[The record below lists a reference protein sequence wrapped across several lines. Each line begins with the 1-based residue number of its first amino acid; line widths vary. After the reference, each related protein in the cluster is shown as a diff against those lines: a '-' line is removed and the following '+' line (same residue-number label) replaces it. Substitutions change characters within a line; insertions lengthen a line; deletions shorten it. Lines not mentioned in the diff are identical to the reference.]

1 MKNFTYWNPTR
12 IIFGEGT
19 IARLRDL
26 IPKDEKLLMTYG
38 GGSIFKNGVYDQVK
52 AATNSISMLE
62 FGGIEA
68 NPTYETLMKAVKIV
82 KNEGITFLLAV
93 GGGSVLD
100 GTKFIAAAS
109 RYGGDE
115 PWDILTKDARV
126 KSVIPFGCVLT
137 LPATGSE
144 MNSGAVISRKSTQEK
159 RDFGS
164 PLTFPVFS
172 ILDPGSTFSLP
183 KKQIRNGIVDSFI
196 HTLEQYLTYPVATPL
211 QDRQAEAIL
220 KTLVEEADAIL
231 TEPKDYN
238 AMATFMWCAT
248 QALNGVL
255 GCGVVQDWATHI
267 IGHELT
273 AFYGLDHAETLAI
286 VYPSLLRYKKKS
298 KSEKLLQFGQRIFG
312 INGLN
317 REDQI
322 EAAIVATEAFFHHIG
337 MLTHLKDY
345 HINANEAAEKI
356 RERFVL
362 RGNKIGE
369 HQDILPDDVKAIL
382 LAAE

>member
-12 IIFGEGT
+12 IVFGKGT
-19 IARLRDL
+19 IAQLRDL
-26 IPKDEKLLMTYG
+26 IPQDEKILMTYG
-38 GGSIFKNGVYDQVK
+38 GGSIFKNGVYDQVET
-52 AATNSISMLE
+52 ALHSMSMLE

-68 NPTYETLMKAVKIV
+68 NPTFETLMKAVEIV
-82 KNEGITFLLAV
+82 KKEGITFLLAV

-109 RYGGDE
+109 RYVGDD
-115 PWDILTKDARV
+115 PWDILAKGAKV
-126 KSVIPFGCVLT
+126 KSAIPFGSVLT

-172 ILDPGSTFSLP
+172 ILDPSSTFSLP
-183 KKQIRNGIVDSFI
+183 KKQIRNGIVDTFI
-196 HTLEQYLTYPVATPL
+196 HTVEQYLTYPVATPL

-231 TEPKDYN
+231 ADQKDYD

-255 GCGVVQDWATHI
+255 GCGVIQDWATHI

-286 VYPSLLRYKKKS
+286 VYPALLRYKRTS
-298 KSEKLLQFGQRIFG
+298 KSEKLLQFGQRIFD
-312 INGLN
+312 IKGLN
-317 REDQI
+317 RDDQI
-322 EAAIVATEAFFHHIG
+322 ESAIIATETFFHHIG
-337 MLTHLKDY
+337 MPTRLQDY
-345 HINANEAAEKI
+345 QINAKEAADKI
-356 RERFVL
+356 RERFIL
-362 RGNKIGE
+362 RDNKIGE

-382 LAAE
+382 LAAA